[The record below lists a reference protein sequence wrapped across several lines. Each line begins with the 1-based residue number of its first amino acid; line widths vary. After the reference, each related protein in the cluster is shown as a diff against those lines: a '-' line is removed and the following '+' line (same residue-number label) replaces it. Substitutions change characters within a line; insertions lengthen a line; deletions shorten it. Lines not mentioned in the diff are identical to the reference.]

1 MIAAIYIRKS
11 RKDGDKPAHRLTVQR
26 EQLPAYARSQG
37 WQIEI
42 YDDGH
47 ASAARGKTEDLQ
59 ERGRLEADIRAG
71 RINIILTIE
80 LSRLS
85 RDDSLQDYVAWL
97 HLCGEHGVKLAT
109 LSRILDPAQHSDWML
124 LLMEGGFSSV
134 EMKVLQSRMKEGR
147 DQARNTGKF
156 LGGKTPPPYVYDKN
170 TGKPV
175 IDPASLA
182 IMKQVWALA
191 EIMSARQVAIQ
202 LNLPHITVRRAIS
215 DERLLYYQA
224 LRQNPSGDDPIICE
238 WEPCMDAAQAERIRS
253 QRRSGKKGYTR
264 NTAASLL
271 SNLGLFVCGYCGRS
285 IRSWSPTTRQA
296 YAYYGC
302 KANETARLCEKSRM
316 HQQAIVDERITT
328 NLLGTLADLD
338 QIRTYWLAAQTPQNA
353 PGRLEDLDAQETI
366 LNTKKQRLVAAVA
379 DGVIDF
385 ADAKSKRAEIER
397 ALEAVKKQRTEMKA
411 AHLDEPDWEA
421 LTSLGT
427 EWANMDIH
435 EQRTAISLF
444 VGEIRLYANYATIKY
459 TFPRTAAGDNQTR
472 IHLPPP
478 AKSGPKSTKCN
489 KPLSLN
495 KSEIPE
501 KLKSSNVEKK
511 TQKKP

>member
-1 MIAAIYIRKS
+1 MTAAIYIRKS

-26 EQLPAYARSQG
+26 EQLPTYAHSQG
-37 WQIEI
+37 WQYEV

-59 ERGRLEADIRAG
+59 ERARLEADIRAG
-71 RINIILTIE
+71 KVNIILTIE

-97 HLCGEHGVKLAT
+97 HLCGEHKVRLAT
-109 LSRILDPAQHSDWML
+109 MSRILDPAQHSDWML

-147 DQARNTGKF
+147 DQARSTGKF

-170 TGKPV
+170 TGKPI
-175 IDPASLA
+175 IDPESLA
-182 IMKQVWALA
+182 TMKKVWALA
-191 EIMSARQVAIQ
+191 ETMSARQVATQ
-202 LNLPHITVRRAIS
+202 LGLPLITVRRAIS

-224 LRQNPSGDDPIICE
+224 LRPDLSGGPHIICE
-238 WEPCMDAAQAERIRS
+238 WEPCMDATQAERIKAH
-253 QRRSGKKGYTR
+253 RRSGKKGYTR

-316 HQQAIVDERITT
+316 HRQTIVDERITT

-338 QIRTYWLAAQTPQNA
+338 QIRTFWLTSQTPQNTTE
-353 PGRLEDLDAQETI
+353 RLADLDAQETL

-385 ADAKSKRAEIER
+385 ADAREKRKEIEQG
-397 ALEAVKKQRTEMKA
+397 LESIKKQRSGINPTHIA
-411 AHLDEPDWEA
+411 EPDWDA
-421 LTSLGT
+421 LAALVTDWSEL
-427 EWANMDIH
+427 DLL
-435 EQRTAISLF
+435 EQRAAVSLF
-444 VGEIRLYANYATIKY
+444 VNEIRLYANYATIDY
-459 TFPRTAAGDNQTR
+459 MFPRTATGETLAR

-478 AKSGPKSTKCN
+478 AKCGPKSTKR
-489 KPLSLN
+489 K
-495 KSEIPE
+495 
-501 KLKSSNVEKK
+501 
-511 TQKKP
+511 

>member
-1 MIAAIYIRKS
+1 MPKAAIYIRKS
-11 RKDGDKPAHRLTVQR
+11 RKDGDKPGQRLTVQR
-26 EQLPAYARSQG
+26 EQLPAYALAQG
-37 WQIEI
+37 WKYEV

-59 ERGRLEADIRAG
+59 ERARLEADIRAG
-71 RINIILTIE
+71 KINTILTIE

-97 HLCGEHGVKLAT
+97 HLCGEHNVRLAT
-109 LSRILDPAQHSDWML
+109 MSRILDPAQHSDWML

-147 DQARNTGKF
+147 DQARSTGKF

-170 TGKPV
+170 TSKPV
-175 IDPASLA
+175 IDPASLTT
-182 IMKQVWALA
+182 MKQVWALA
-191 EIMSARQVAIQ
+191 ETMSARQVAIE
-202 LNLPHITVRRAIS
+202 LGLPLITVRRAIS

-224 LRQNPSGDDPIICE
+224 LRPDLSEGPHIICE

-253 QRRSGKKGYTR
+253 HRRNGKKGYTR
-264 NTAASLL
+264 NTASSLL

-302 KANETARLCEKSRM
+302 KANETARLCDKSRM
-316 HQQAIVDERITT
+316 HRQTIIDERITT
-328 NLLGTLADLD
+328 NLLGTLADLE
-338 QIRTYWLAAQTPQNA
+338 QIREYWFASQSSNNGPELIGN
-353 PGRLEDLDAQETI
+353 LDARETLLI
-366 LNTKKQRLVAAVA
+366 TKKQRLVAAVA

-385 ADAKSKRAEIER
+385 ADAKAKRQEIER
-397 ALEAVKKQRTEMKA
+397 DLETIQKQRAEA
-411 AHLDEPDWEA
+411 ASAQTPEPDWAA

-427 EWANMDIH
+427 DWADLDLS
-435 EQRTAISLF
+435 EQRTAISLIIR
-444 VGEIRLYANYATIKY
+444 EIRLYANYALIEY
-459 TFPRTAAGDNQTR
+459 PFPRASNGDPTAR

-478 AKSGPKSTKCN
+478 AKSGPRSTKC
-489 KPLSLN
+489 K
-495 KSEIPE
+495 
-501 KLKSSNVEKK
+501 
-511 TQKKP
+511 